1 MVDYNCVYDVQFNDE
16 SITEPVTLTE
26 AKDFCKIDISND
38 DNLIMSLITA
48 ARQMCEAYTG
58 VGFVEHS
65 IIANL
70 NNVNGNIYLPYG
82 PVIEVIQVTDDDGN
96 VLTVDTDYTLRGN
109 DFKRLQWPEWDNL
122 EVEYLAGYSVL
133 PEILKTGLLNAIYF
147 LYDNRSQSTEDIG
160 PIAKMILKPYK
171 RV

>member
-1 MVDYNCVYDVQFNDE
+1 MVDYNCIYDVQFNE
-16 SITEPVTLTE
+16 EGITEPVTLTE

-38 DNLIMSLITA
+38 DNLIIALITA
-48 ARQMCEAYTG
+48 ARQMCEAFTG
-58 VGFVEHS
+58 VGFVQKDVT
-65 IIANL
+65 AVM

-82 PVIEVIQVTDDDGN
+82 PIIEIYQITDDEGN

-109 DFKRLQWPEWDNL
+109 DFQRLEYPQWDNITA
-122 EVEYLAGYSVL
+122 EYLGGYDEL
-133 PEILKTGLLNAIYF
+133 PQILKTGLLNAIYY
-147 LYDNRSQSTEDIG
+147 LYDNRSVGTEDIG